1 MAFSIQQF
9 ASKTA
14 AGFLKPSNFLV
25 YIYYPEWALARRDYN
40 NFDLAYL
47 ASATSLPGVQ
57 VLTEPSRLYG
67 QGPVVEMPYDI
78 GVTEITIKFYVDS
91 SGSSLAYFYDWVR
104 NIVNLSHNQIDPRG
118 GAFSNQLSYRSEY
131 ATNIEILLFEDAPK
145 NSPID
150 SPQDAAVLNFTLY
163 DAFPKSISETTLDWQ
178 SGNEIMTFNVTFV
191 YRSFEFK
198 RNPINTMLA
207 NQRPDIPDQVPVDL
221 ADQPPEIDF
230 PPESL
235 LDKMNRYATNIRES
249 SARVRTESVSMI
261 RKVEAEI
268 YNNEYIKTAQNVIST
283 VKDVRS
289 TINTLK
295 GLNNSLKRNLVQ
307 NIKGITGGTSVKNL
321 FKL

>member
-9 ASKTA
+9 ASKTST
-14 AGFLKPSNFLV
+14 GFLRPSNFLV
-25 YIYYPEWALARRDYN
+25 YIYYPEWALARRDFN

-67 QGPVVEMPYDI
+67 QGPLVEMPYDI
-78 GVTEITIKFYVDS
+78 GVTELTVKFYVDS

-104 NIVNLSHNQIDPRG
+104 NIVNLSHNQVDPRG

-131 ATNIEILLFEDAPK
+131 ATNIEIMLFEDAPK
-145 NSPID
+145 NDPTA
-150 SPQDAAVLNFTLY
+150 SPQDAAVMNFTLY
-163 DAFPKSISETTLDWQ
+163 DAFPKSIGEPTLDWQ
-178 SGNEIMTFNVTFV
+178 AGNEILSFNVTFV

-198 RNPINTMLA
+198 RQPINTMLA
-207 NQRPDIPDQVPVDL
+207 NARPNVSEPVPVNLSDG
-221 ADQPPEIDF
+221 PPEINF

-235 LDKMNRYATNIRES
+235 LDKSNRYAANIRETS
-249 SARVRTESVSMI
+249 SRVRTESVSMI

-268 YNNEYIKTAQNVIST
+268 YNNEYVQVAQNVIST
-283 VKDVRS
+283 VRDVRS

-295 GLNNSLKRNLVQ
+295 GLNNSLKKNLVQ
-307 NIKGITGGTSVKNL
+307 NLKGITGGTSVKNL
-321 FKL
+321 FKI

>member
-1 MAFSIQQF
+1 MAGFKEHDNLMAFSIQQF

-131 ATNIEILLFEDAPK
+131 ATNIEIL
-145 NSPID
+145 
-150 SPQDAAVLNFTLY
+150 
-163 DAFPKSISETTLDWQ
+163 
-178 SGNEIMTFNVTFV
+178 
-191 YRSFEFK
+191 
-198 RNPINTMLA
+198 
-207 NQRPDIPDQVPVDL
+207 
-221 ADQPPEIDF
+221 
-230 PPESL
+230 SL
-235 LDKMNRYATNIRES
+235 IH
-249 SARVRTESVSMI
+249 I
-261 RKVEAEI
+261 
-268 YNNEYIKTAQNVIST
+268 
-283 VKDVRS
+283 
-289 TINTLK
+289 
-295 GLNNSLKRNLVQ
+295 
-307 NIKGITGGTSVKNL
+307 
-321 FKL
+321 